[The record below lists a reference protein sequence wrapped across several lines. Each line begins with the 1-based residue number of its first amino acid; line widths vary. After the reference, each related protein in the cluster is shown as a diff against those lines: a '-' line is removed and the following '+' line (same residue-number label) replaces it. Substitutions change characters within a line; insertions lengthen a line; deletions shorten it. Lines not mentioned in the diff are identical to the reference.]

1 MSPQLSTQYRLAWG
15 DVRAGL
21 AKIAVSPVVTADRAG
36 GRDHGQRPARA
47 RRRAAVEL
55 QLQDGAAWTTVST
68 TTTDAAGAWSFAGTL
83 APGTY
88 RVRCAPGHGLAPGL
102 STPLVLQ

>member
-1 MSPQLSTQYRLAWG
+1 MSPRLSTQYRLAWG

-21 AKIAVSPVVTADRAG
+21 AKIAVSPVVTATVTAG
-36 GRDHGQRPARA
+36 AISGSVQPAVVA
-47 RRRAAVEL
+47 AAVEL
-55 QLQDGAAWTTVST
+55 QRQDGIAWTTVSS
-68 TTTDAAGAWSFAGTL
+68 TTTDATGAWSFPGTL

-102 STPLVLQ
+102 STPVVVQ